1 MQNSAK
7 HLAAALIG
15 FSVLVVSTLIVREW
29 NRDIWAAT
37 LSVAYTLGFS
47 AVLSVICIIIAVKY
61 KTTRRYFISLCMVMV
76 CQSFA
81 ELYIGLH
88 DHLYGMNVSAATTL
102 PIPEIAYLGAEV
114 FLAAL
119 CARLWYE
126 EIDKTAVNRRKTAAV
141 STAAVLVIVAIGA
154 AGILGG
160 VPVLSGIPY
169 LVTEA
174 AILCYSARFFF
185 VPKAAAKPFLPL
197 MVLLS
202 VYAVCSTALTFIIP
216 LLPGAADE
224 LVYYLLTCPLMLI
237 VMLFIPALVYAG
249 ERMTAAGKSRAAGD
263 GMTGDGASGDGE
275 SGDGAANESTALPE
289 TGERKPV
296 RTSRS
301 SPLSKK
307 NICLILLFFLLGL
320 FVCFIAGYVNSFI
333 AGVLGIS
340 MVEQT
345 VVTAPI
351 AEECL
356 KAVPVLLF
364 FLLIRPDFK
373 TLLSAAIAVGA
384 GFGVLETIQYAIAG
398 YSLPAEILLRLFST
412 GIMHAL
418 TVSLFAASL
427 WYVTQKGLTRSWF
440 ITVMCGFGIIA
451 GGITLHGCFNMLI
464 NSTGPTHYIGLFIP
478 IVIAIGYAACFCI
491 WNRRMKQRGVTE
503 AGGRL
508 G

>member
-29 NRDIWAAT
+29 NRDIWAAM

-61 KTTRRYFISLCMVMV
+61 KTTRRYFISLCMAMV

-88 DHLYGMNVSAATTL
+88 DLLYGMNAAAAVTL
-102 PIPEIAYLGAEV
+102 PIPELAYLGAEV

-126 EIDKTAVNRRKTAAV
+126 EIDKTAVSRRKTAAV

-154 AGILGG
+154 VGILGG

-197 MVLLS
+197 MVILS

-263 GMTGDGASGDGE
+263 GAAGDGTAGDE
-275 SGDGAANESTALPE
+275 TRGDGAAKEKTALPE
-289 TGERKPV
+289 TGERNRV
-296 RTSRS
+296 RGFT
-301 SPLSKK
+301 LSKK

-333 AGVLGIS
+333 AGALGIS
-340 MVEQT
+340 LFDSA
-345 VVTAPI
+345 VVAAPI

-364 FLLIRPDFK
+364 FLLARPDFK
-373 TLLSAAIAVGA
+373 SLLPAAIAVGV
-384 GFGVLETIQYAIAG
+384 GFAVLETIQYAIGGFA
-398 YSLPAEILLRLFST
+398 LPAEILLRLFST
-412 GIMHAL
+412 CIMHAL

-427 WYVTQKGLTRSWF
+427 WYVTQKGLTPSWF
-440 ITVMCGFGIIA
+440 ITVMCEFGIIA

-478 IVIAIGYAACFCI
+478 IVIAAVYAACFFI
-491 WNRRMKQRGVTE
+491 WNKRTKRGVIGE
-503 AGGRL
+503 GR
-508 G
+508 